1 MPAASPSPLARLAR
15 PLLFERSGALSAEK
29 TLALALAFA
38 PLAYLSWTAANGGL
52 GARPVSAAIHFTG
65 LWALR
70 FLVAS
75 LAVTPLRR
83 TFGWSKLILARRT
96 LGLAALGYAL
106 LHIGLFFVDQGAAR
120 AVQEIVLRVYLVIG
134 AVALAILL
142 ALGLTST
149 NAAIRRM
156 GAQGWSRL
164 HRLAYGAAMLGTLH
178 FFFQSKL
185 DVTEPALMAGVL
197 AYLLGFRLLFRSGTP
212 VSAGRLALLA
222 TVSALATAAM
232 EAAWYGLATR
242 VDPALVLEANLSF
255 DLGPR
260 PLWWVLAGGLAVAA
274 AAAIDAR
281 RRPHARPDGRR
292 RRAAM
297 PRP

>member
-1 MPAASPSPLARLAR
+1 VR
-15 PLLFERSGALSAEK
+15 PLLFERSGALSTEK
-29 TLALALAFA
+29 AVALALAFA
-38 PLAYLSWTAANGGL
+38 PLAYLSWIAASGGL

-70 FLVAS
+70 FLVIS

-83 TFGWSKLILARRT
+83 AFSWNKLILARRT

-106 LHIGLFFVDQGAAR
+106 LHICLFFVDQGAAR

-149 NAAIRRM
+149 NAVIRRM
-156 GAQGWSRL
+156 GAQNWQRL
-164 HRLAYGAAMLGTLH
+164 HRLAYGAAVLGTVH

-185 DVTEPALMAGVL
+185 DVTEPALMAGAL
-197 AYLLGFRLLFRSGTP
+197 AYLFGFRLLVRGGDAATP
-212 VSAGRLALLA
+212 ARLALLA
-222 TVSALATAAM
+222 VLSALATAGM
-232 EAAWYGLATR
+232 EAAWYGVATR
-242 VDPALVLEANLSF
+242 VDPWLVLEANFSF

-274 AAAIDAR
+274 LTAAEQR
-281 RRPHARPDGRR
+281 RRPRNCSTGRADPSGSRAR
-292 RRAAM
+292 
-297 PRP
+297 